1 MGDDVIADLIGRV
14 LDLPEAL
21 IERDLPV
28 GVTCERRPAVTS
40 S

>member
-21 IERDLPV
+21 IECDLHV